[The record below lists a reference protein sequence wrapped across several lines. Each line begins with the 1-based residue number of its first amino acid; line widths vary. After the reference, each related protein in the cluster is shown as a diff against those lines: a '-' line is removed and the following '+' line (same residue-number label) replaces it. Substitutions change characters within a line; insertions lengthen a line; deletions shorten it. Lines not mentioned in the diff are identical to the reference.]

1 VAKALTFGII
11 YGSTANGIAH
21 NLDIPLSEAER
32 LIALYFV
39 TYPGIE
45 VFISNAHKMAEFN
58 HFVVTVFGFRKMQ
71 FGTLPPF
78 RRTAVYKGGL
88 RNSQNVLIQSPTSS
102 AGLFAFGRASEAV
115 KSLGGMATSTVY
127 DSLELEVPIPR
138 VAEAIELIFQCMDDL
153 LVETFDWLD
162 LPIGSDAEI
171 GFNWGKLKS
180 VHRGV
185 TQPEIEAVLFDLK
198 G

>member
-1 VAKALTFGII
+1 
-11 YGSTANGIAH
+11 
-21 NLDIPLSEAER
+21 
-32 LIALYFV
+32 
-39 TYPGIE
+39 
-45 VFISNAHKMAEFN
+45 
-58 HFVVTVFGFRKMQ
+58 
-71 FGTLPPF
+71 
-78 RRTAVYKGGL
+78 
-88 RNSQNVLIQSPTSS
+88 
-102 AGLFAFGRASEAV
+102 
-115 KSLGGMATSTVY
+115 MATSTVY